1 MFMLWC
7 DIHNKT
13 VRVTANITGGKSGKA
28 VISAES
34 FNSEKN
40 HTPAVQSFEYKD
52 GKLDALYKMGDDCL
66 LWSEHEPN
74 LYKLRIDIY
83 GDVSEHIIGM
93 REFRTEG
100 GKFTIKRRKNL
111 SQRKT

>member
-1 MFMLWC
+1 MHGISDVGLDQEKALDLLDGIYSTVVIR
-7 DIHNKT
+7 DILE
-13 VRVTANITGGKSGKA
+13 KA

-74 LYKLRIDIY
+74 LYKLRSCPQRLKAFQ
-83 GDVSEHIIGM
+83 GTR
-93 REFRTEG
+93 REPVLQKCSLLFR
-100 GKFTIKRRKNL
+100 
-111 SQRKT
+111 